1 MKISDV
7 VVKRYWDTR
16 RPDMKHADGYEV
28 ITVEVQTDEGING
41 VGFLSLPVFS
51 HGHIGDVI
59 TTLLERNLRNVV
71 LGHNPLYTDQIWNLM
86 YSAAWKLGAKGIF
99 RKCIGAIDIA
109 LWDIK
114 GKAFNVPVSDL
125 FGSSKKHVRTYANV
139 AQQLPPGEL
148 AEKALEYVE
157 KGHTA
162 LKIRCGANAVSLEE
176 GTERVREVREAIGPD
191 IKLMVD
197 VNGTWDAETAI
208 QQLKKWEKYDLYW
221 LEEPVPPEDT
231 SGYKRVKQ
239 FAGATY
245 IAGGEQH
252 EGLDEFRHL
261 IEHNALDIA
270 QPDAA
275 TTGGI
280 TDWLKIYNFAT
291 MHNIPVAPWNLQQIH
306 IQMAA
311 GLSNVQWIEYFTPD
325 RGFFQNR
332 LFDGPA
338 LKEVRKEDGIY
349 FETPTSKGLGLELNM
364 KVAEDT
370 LLKH

>member
-1 MKISDV
+1 MKITDV
-7 VVKRYWDTR
+7 IVKRYWDTR

-28 ITVEVQTDEGING
+28 ITVEVQTDKGING
-41 VGFLSLPVFS
+41 IGFLSLPVFS
-51 HGHIGDVI
+51 HGEIGDVI
-59 TTLLERNLRNVV
+59 ATLLKRNLRNVV
-71 LGHNPLYTDQIWNLM
+71 LGENPLHTEQIWKRM
-86 YSAAWKLGAKGIF
+86 YSATWKLGGKGIF

-125 FGSSKKHVRTYANV
+125 LGAHKSHVKTYANV
-139 AQQLPPGEL
+139 AQQLPPDEL
-148 AEKALEYVE
+148 AGKAVEYVE
-157 KGHTA
+157 RGHTA

-176 GTERVREVREAIGPD
+176 ATERVRAVREAIGPD

-197 VNGTWDAETAI
+197 INGTWDAETAI
-208 QQLKKWEKYDLYW
+208 QQLKKWEQYDLYW

-231 SGYKRVKQ
+231 AGYARVKQ
-239 FAGATY
+239 YAGPTY

-252 EGLDEFRHL
+252 EGLNEFRHL

-280 TDWLKIYNFAT
+280 TDWLKIYNYAT

-306 IQMAA
+306 IHMAV

-338 LKEVRKEDGIY
+338 LKEVKKEDGIY
-349 FETPTSKGLGLELNM
+349 FEAPDVIGLGLELNR
-364 KVAEDT
+364 KVAEET
-370 LLKH
+370 LLND